1 MTRMSFTNMFKTSST
16 VKGNACSY
24 KSLLTKAFMTVGCLL
39 SSLCTLSAAE
49 LSWLPKSIHLE
60 ATPVLWKSGSSNP
73 SWLNHDV
80 SGLGNVWD
88 PTWTVMERTAYTEP
102 SLSDRL
108 MYRYTDPN
116 YVRFVGS
123 TSSNSAYGFYDEMNK
138 LIDERHVSPKTYDD
152 RVRNSINNLLTA
164 MDLPSFWKING
175 STPTREKLASLK
187 ETLRYVL
194 DEGTAQNATEARQ
207 VLNWVVSTSADKVGL
222 KPQLTIIEFVYG
234 TVESMDRFS
243 GISLPAVSGEPRVG
257 LEENVVGIGVEI
269 ESDADGVRVVK
280 VLSGGPAMDAG
291 LKKGDIIRKI
301 NGTSIVGMTV
311 SEVASR
317 IIGKAGSSLNI
328 EMVRDNNVAVKTMTR
343 RSVTI
348 PNVSEFK
355 MVDPVSKVGYV
366 KLERFA
372 TNSAAELESAM
383 WTLYRQNMKSM
394 ILDLRGN
401 PGGLLTSAISIS
413 DLYLPNGTIVSTKG
427 RNAEDNSVT
436 TAMFAKT
443 WKTPLVVLVDND
455 SASAS
460 EIVAAAIQDNK
471 RGLIVGT
478 KSYGKGT
485 VQSHFEMRSVNAT
498 ARLTTANFF
507 APSGRVMA
515 GVGVTPDVLVDE
527 KLVDT
532 KASDVDAALNRAIEI
547 AKGTKVIDL
556 ANSAKPANT
565 NVIFSRN
572 GV

>member
-1 MTRMSFTNMFKTSST
+1 MTRMSFTKMFKVSSHVTSNFH
-16 VKGNACSY
+16 VG
-24 KSLLTKAFMTVGCLL
+24 KSLLTKVILTVGCLV
-39 SSLCTLSAAE
+39 SSLTTVSAAE
-49 LSWLPKSIHLE
+49 LSWLPKPFHAEVS
-60 ATPVLWKSGSSNP
+60 PVLWNSGSSTTSGFNV
-73 SWLNHDV
+73 V

-88 PTWTVMERTAYTEP
+88 PTWTAMERTAYTEP

-116 YVRFVGS
+116 FVRFVGA
-123 TSSNSAYGFYDEMNK
+123 TNSNSAYGFYDEMNK
-138 LIDERHVSPKTYDD
+138 LIDERHVSPKSYDD

-164 MDLPSFWKING
+164 MDLPTFWKING

-194 DEGTAQNATEARQ
+194 DEETARNSTEARQ

-280 VLSGGPAMDAG
+280 VLSGGPALDAG

-301 NGTSIVGMTV
+301 NGSSIVGMTV

-317 IIGKAGSSLNI
+317 IIGKAGSTLNV
-328 EMVRDNNVAVKTMTR
+328 EMMRDNNVVIKTMTR

-471 RGLIVGT
+471 RGLVVGT

-527 KLVDT
+527 KLVDND
-532 KASDVDAALNRAIEI
+532 AADVDVALNRAIEI